1 MTRGVKRRDSNLWA
15 ALSHAVGPIGGVIVL
30 WVEKSDSYVR
40 FHAWQSVLTFSAVAA
55 IKMLLP
61 TVPVVGHWGITGV
74 IFWLSLVALYVFL
87 IVKALQGERYKLPL
101 VAISPPICRRSVAG
115 STIRP
120 PKTAR
125 SWAWVS
131 RPSL

>member
-1 MTRGVKRRDSNLWA
+1 M
-15 ALSHAVGPIGGVIVL
+15 
-30 WVEKSDSYVR
+30 R

-101 VAISPPICRRSVAG
+101 LGDLAANLSS
-115 STIRP
+115 
-120 PKTAR
+120 
-125 SWAWVS
+125 
-131 RPSL
+131 